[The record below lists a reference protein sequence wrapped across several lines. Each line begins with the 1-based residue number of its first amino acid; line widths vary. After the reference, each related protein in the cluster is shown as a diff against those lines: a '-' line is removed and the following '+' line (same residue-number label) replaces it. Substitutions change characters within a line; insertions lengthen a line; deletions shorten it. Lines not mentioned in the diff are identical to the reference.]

1 MIITPLDP
9 GWILVLVTL
18 FRLDDRC
25 AIVLILKSKTKTEHA
40 P

>member
-9 GWILVLVTL
+9 GWILVLGTL
-18 FRLDDRC
+18 FRRGDRS
-25 AIVLILKSKTKTEHA
+25 AIVRILKSKTKTEYA